1 MRNGARFLSAEEAV
15 TLIPNGATVAIGG
28 TGAVLEPDVVLAAL
42 ERRFL
47 QTGEPRDLVN
57 INPMCPSDRPGEGG
71 LNVLAHEGMLR
82 RIIAGSFL
90 AKRHPGLIRMILENR
105 IEAYNFPMGTL
116 IQWFTAVGSGKPGV
130 FTPVGIGTYVDPRV
144 EGGRLNART
153 TANLSEV
160 VTLQG
165 QEYLF
170 YPAFPIDVAIL
181 RGTTADQHG
190 NISLEEEPNSLGVAD
205 IALAARNSGGKI
217 IVQVKRVARRGSLD
231 PRLVRIPAPLVDAV
245 VVNPAQTQLTP
256 TTTDPQRGYNP
267 ALCGDMK
274 APLDDIA
281 PLPLDGR
288 KVILRRAA
296 RELRRGDVVN
306 LGAGIATHL
315 PLVALEEG
323 VLDRVTFTN
332 EHGIFGGL
340 MGTAIGTTFVVALNA
355 EAIMDST
362 FQFNYY
368 DGGGLDITFLGVG
381 QLDGAGNNNVSRFAD
396 DIPGC
401 GGFHDITD
409 RARRIVFCTFFTA
422 GGLKVDVA
430 GGQLKILHEGKH
442 PKLVER
448 VQQLTFNA
456 ARAFAKGQEVV
467 YVTERAVFRLAAE
480 GLTLTEVAPGV
491 DVERDIRP
499 RMQCPLRMAR
509 EVRPMEA
516 ALFKPEPLGL
526 SARF

>member
-1 MRNGARFLSAEEAV
+1 
-15 TLIPNGATVAIGG
+15 
-28 TGAVLEPDVVLAAL
+28 
-42 ERRFL
+42 
-47 QTGEPRDLVN
+47 
-57 INPMCPSDRPGEGG
+57 
-71 LNVLAHEGMLR
+71 
-82 RIIAGSFL
+82 
-90 AKRHPGLIRMILENR
+90 
-105 IEAYNFPMGTL
+105 
-116 IQWFTAVGSGKPGV
+116 
-130 FTPVGIGTYVDPRV
+130 VD
-144 EGGRLNART
+144 
-153 TANLSEV
+153 
-160 VTLQG
+160 
-165 QEYLF
+165 
-170 YPAFPIDVAIL
+170 I
-181 RGTTADQHG
+181 
-190 NISLEEEPNSLGVAD
+190 
-205 IALAARNSGGKI
+205 
-217 IVQVKRVARRGSLD
+217 
-231 PRLVRIPAPLVDAV
+231 V
-245 VVNPAQTQLTP
+245 VVNPQQTQLTP
-256 TTTDPQRGYNP
+256 TTAGGRQGYNP
-267 ALCGDMK
+267 ALSGEIK
-274 APLDDIA
+274 VPLDAIP

-306 LGAGIATHL
+306 LGAGIATEL

-323 VLDRVTFTN
+323 VLERVNFTN

-362 FQFNYY
+362 FQFNFY

-422 GGLKVDVA
+422 GGLNVEVA
-430 GGQLKILHEGKH
+430 DGQLKILREGKH

-467 YVTERAVFRLAAE
+467 YVTERAVFRLTAE
-480 GLTLTEVAPGV
+480 GLTLVEVAPGV
-491 DVERDIRP
+491 EVERDIRA
-499 RMQCPLRMAR
+499 RMSCPLRVAP

-516 ALFKPEPLGL
+516 ALFTPAPLGL
-526 SARF
+526 AHAI